1 MNEFPTCEEILKES
15 YGIPVYQ
22 EQIMHMVQK
31 LAGYTLGEAD
41 VFRRVLARKKLDDLL
56 LKKEEFIN
64 KARLK
69 GIIDVQTAEN
79 IFEIMIPFAGYGF
92 NKAHAVSYTLMAWWE
107 MYIKVHFPKEYKKMA
122 QNFKHD
128 FEPEED

>member
-1 MNEFPTCEEILKES
+1 M
-15 YGIPVYQ
+15 Q
-22 EQIMHMVQK
+22 MVQK
-31 LAGYTLGEAD
+31 LADYTLGEAD

-69 GIIDVQTAEN
+69 GIIDDQTAEN
-79 IFEIMIPFAGYGF
+79 IFEILIPFAGYGF
-92 NKAHAVSYTLMAWWE
+92 NKSHAVSYTLMAWWE
-107 MYIKVHFPKEYKKMA
+107 MYIKVNFPKEYKKVA